1 MQDSRKL
8 VEDASRGDAVAVEA
22 LVEHYLP
29 DLERFVGRRAGAAV
43 LARES
48 SSDLVQSIC
57 REVFQHL
64 ADERLEYRGE
74 REFKQWLYQAA
85 LLKLAERARHWRAD
99 KRDTARELALG
110 SAADSA
116 LRAASEPTGSASP
129 SAAAIRREDAQRLR
143 AAIAGLP
150 EGYREVV
157 ELAYLEGLSHQEIS
171 ARLSISETNSRV
183 LLSRAVARL
192 TLLRAAPDAPPGRS
206 ER

>member
-1 MQDSRKL
+1 MQDNRKL
-8 VEDASRGDAVAVEA
+8 VEDASRGDAGAVEA

-29 DLERFVGRRAGAAV
+29 DLERFVARRASGP
-43 LARES
+43 LLRKES

-74 REFKQWLYQAA
+74 REFKQWLYKAA
-85 LLKLAERARHWRAD
+85 LLKLAERARHWRAER
-99 KRDTARELALG
+99 RDAARELGPG

-116 LRAASEPTGSASP
+116 LRAAPEPAGSATP
-129 SAAAIRREDAQRLR
+129 SAAAIRHEDAQRLR

-150 EGYREVV
+150 EGYREIV
-157 ELAYLEGLSHQEIS
+157 ELAYGEALSHQEIA
-171 ARLSISETNSRV
+171 ARLSISETHSRV

-192 TLLRAAPDAPPGRS
+192 TLLRARPPR
-206 ER
+206 